1 MAKQKPA
8 AVETEQPTDV
18 ADVAAVTVVV
28 DNSIPTNPQLYQ
40 QAIEQGLAIVQTEGS
55 KAAAAREIYRLL
67 HGEHRDVIL
76 RAFIEGA
83 TVTVKGSPT
92 YLYNVS
98 RKFRKLAKTEA
109 VPTE

>member
-1 MAKQKPA
+1 MAKQKA
-8 AVETEQPTDV
+8 AADTTEQPTD
-18 ADVAAVTVVV
+18 AAATVPV
-28 DNSIPTNPQLYQ
+28 DNSIPTNPELYQ

-67 HGEHRDVIL
+67 HAEHRDVIL

-83 TVTVKGSPT
+83 TVTVKGAPT

-98 RKFRKLAKTEA
+98 RTFRKLAKSTDTA
-109 VPTE
+109 PTE